1 MSKTTTLTCITL
13 FVHFFSVTAR
23 LWRENTQFHVLQ
35 RKYTSDDD
43 ISSLFL
49 NLNMVLRNSTFR
61 RVHLYLTR
69 LVTWRN
75 RYEDWKN
82 ANSLFQRPVFAASPS
97 SDLKVPNMP
106 KSTPPQSIKAQR
118 RGIRAGFVKWLLLV
132 MCWEFHAQLRVL
144 NFQWNTTKHFP
155 PKGKKALFF
164 RINQKKSKHAFC
176 KKLKIREHYVR
187 KCGFVEHLF
196 HSRFRSFDWKATS
209 CFG

>member
-35 RKYTSDDD
+35 RKYTSYDD

-49 NLNMVLRNSTFR
+49 NLDMVLRNSTFR

-144 NFQWNTTKHFP
+144 NFQWKYHEAFSS
-155 PKGKKALFF
+155 KGKKRHYFFESTKRKVSTLFA
-164 RINQKKSKHAFC
+164 KT
-176 KKLKIREHYVR
+176 LKYGKIMSESVVR
-187 KCGFVEHLF
+187 GTLI
-196 HSRFRSFDWKATS
+196 SLSFP
-209 CFG
+209 

>member
-1 MSKTTTLTCITL
+1 MSKTTTLTCVTL

-23 LWRENTQFHVLQ
+23 LRRHILQ

-49 NLNMVLRNSTFR
+49 NLDVVLRNSTFR
-61 RVHLYLTR
+61 WVHLHLTK
-69 LVTWRN
+69 LVTSSHD

-144 NFQWNTTKHFP
+144 NFQWKYHEAFSSKREKKGTIFFKSTK
-155 PKGKKALFF
+155 KKVSTLFA
-164 RINQKKSKHAFC
+164 K
-176 KKLKIREHYVR
+176 
-187 KCGFVEHLF
+187 
-196 HSRFRSFDWKATS
+196 T
-209 CFG
+209 

>member
-1 MSKTTTLTCITL
+1 MHHAFCTFL
-13 FVHFFSVTAR
+13 FR
-23 LWRENTQFHVLQ
+23 QFHVLQ

-49 NLNMVLRNSTFR
+49 NLDMVLRNSTFR
-61 RVHLYLTR
+61 RVQLYLTR

-82 ANSLFQRPVFAASPS
+82 ANSLFQRSAFAASPS

-144 NFQWNTTKHFP
+144 NFQWKYHEAFSS
-155 PKGKKALFF
+155 KGKKRHYFFESTKRKVSTLFA
-164 RINQKKSKHAFC
+164 KT
-176 KKLKIREHYVR
+176 LKYGKIMSESVVR
-187 KCGFVEHLF
+187 GTLV
-196 HSRFRSFDWKATS
+196 SFS
-209 CFG
+209 FP